1 MDALAAALVAP
12 FALAVGSFLN
22 VVIARVPEGRSI
34 NSPGSCCPECETPIR
49 WYDNIPVLSWLLLR
63 GQCRDCRARISLR
76 YPAIELLTLIVL
88 SAIALRF
95 GFTWETALYCTF
107 AAALI
112 ALSVIDFD
120 HHILPN
126 RIVLPLAVLVLSGQ
140 IALQPDRAMEWI
152 AAALGASGFLLA
164 LALLYPAGMGMG
176 DVKLALALGAALGL
190 TVTVAMMFAFLTAG
204 ILGVALLVRHGSA
217 ARKMPVPLGPF
228 LAAGALVALF
238 AGQLIID
245 LYTGTWQ

>member
-1 MDALAAALVAP
+1 MDALAALLVAP

-22 VVIARVPEGRSI
+22 VVIARVPEGRSL
-34 NSPGSCCPECETPIR
+34 NSPGSSCPRCDAPIR
-49 WYDNIPVLSWLLLR
+49 WYDNVPVLSWLILR
-63 GQCRDCRARISLR
+63 GKCRDCQAPISIR
-76 YPAIELLTLIVL
+76 YPAVELLTLIIL

-95 GFTWETALYCTF
+95 GFTLETVLYCTF

-112 ALSVIDFD
+112 ALSVIDVD

-126 RIVLPLAVLVLSGQ
+126 RIVLPLAVLVLAGQ
-140 IALQPDRAMEWI
+140 IALQPDRAIEWVL
-152 AAALGASGFLLA
+152 AALGAAGFLLS
-164 LALLYPAGMGMG
+164 LAIAYPAGMGMG

-190 TVTVAMMFAFLTAG
+190 TVTVAMMFAFVTAG
-204 ILGVALLVRHGSA
+204 ILGIALLVRYGSA

-238 AGQLIID
+238 AGQPIID